1 MKQTLW
7 NTSLSSKSKTK
18 FLLHRSSSPYDFFRF
33 FFFVL
38 RGELAMFHYL
48 ATSINNFFFLSF
60 FFFPSFLDLLNNRA
74 NFPQNIKIFHKL
86 DKKKN
91 VRNTQIDLIFIR
103 KLSKLSFLDSPG
115 LSYLSFFF
123 FFFFPYFFVKC
134 NRIPFFFF
142 LEEYSEI
149 KYFYKWQS
157 MS

>member
-86 DKKKN
+86 DIDKKN
-91 VRNTQIDLIFIR
+91 VRNTQIDLIFTKIIQTII
-103 KLSKLSFLDSPG
+103 SG
-115 LSYLSFFF
+115 LSWIILFVFFF
-123 FFFFPYFFVKC
+123 FFFFSLLF
-134 NRIPFFFF
+134 R
-142 LEEYSEI
+142 E
-149 KYFYKWQS
+149 
-157 MS
+157 M